1 MSLNGCRYNS
11 APAMRE
17 ALQHFWCAAA
27 ARSKFVSGNSQEVRS
42 HPLLI
47 VGISMPDG
55 DGSVWRYALVAA
67 VPTACQQC
75 TKHCNILGPPPAN
88 IVRDTRGLRERGNPA
103 QPMQESSAFVY
114 ASVLGACFSG
124 R

>member
-55 DGSVWRYALVAA
+55 DGSVWRSSPAMSFASKNGVQAA
-67 VPTACQQC
+67 EQDLQ
-75 TKHCNILGPPPAN
+75 G
-88 IVRDTRGLRERGNPA
+88 DDG
-103 QPMQESSAFVY
+103 
-114 ASVLGACFSG
+114 
-124 R
+124 